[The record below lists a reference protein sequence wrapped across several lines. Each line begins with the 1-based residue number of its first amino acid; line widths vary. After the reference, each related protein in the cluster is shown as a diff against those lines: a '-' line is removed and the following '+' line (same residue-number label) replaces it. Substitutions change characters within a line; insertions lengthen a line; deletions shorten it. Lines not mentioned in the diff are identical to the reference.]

1 LSTGNRWPGRCV
13 NTPGPGQDLY
23 GGPDVPKITRVAP
36 GWGANEEIALRV
48 ASYRPRTIDESL
60 WAAIQP
66 FVLSCAS
73 ELPLAGQASAT
84 RTLRV
89 LVKVALWARGEGI
102 ALDRELVFDPDTV
115 ERFVAVSPGSDTSRA
130 TYRAVLRHIGP
141 LLTRKAPWEPRTAPV
156 SRRQVAVPYT
166 PAGLALLSKDAR
178 QQPTEGRRRAARA
191 LVALGAGAG
200 LDGRWCTQVRAED
213 VFVDEVVLI
222 RVGDPAPRL
231 VPVLAR
237 WEAAVLDL
245 ATTAGG
251 EYLVGGYSTSR
262 NRASALTASL
272 FVPPGHPKLSCARLR
287 STWLLS
293 HLIAGTRLPELASA
307 AGLRGITVLSDL
319 LANVPPMDACDSVQM
334 LRGDNL

>member
-1 LSTGNRWPGRCV
+1 VPEVTRRA
-13 NTPGPGQDLY
+13 
-23 GGPDVPKITRVAP
+23 PDRV
-36 GWGANEEIALRV
+36 ANEEIALRV
-48 ASYRPRTIDESL
+48 ASYRPRTIEEPL
-60 WAAIQP
+60 WVAVRP

-73 ELPLAGQASAT
+73 ALPLDGWASRT

-89 LVKVALWARGEGI
+89 LAQIGLWAMGEGI
-102 ALDRELVFDPDTV
+102 ALDREVVFDPDTV
-115 ERFVAVSPGSDTSRA
+115 ERFVAASRGSDASRA
-130 TYRAVLRHIGP
+130 TYRAVLRRIGP

-166 PAGLALLSKDAR
+166 GEELERLSNVAC
-178 QQPTEGRRRAARA
+178 QQPTERQRRAAGA
-191 LVALGAGAG
+191 ITALGAGAG
-200 LDGRWCTQVRAED
+200 LDGRWCTRVRAED
-213 VFVDEVVLI
+213 VLVDEVALI
-222 RVGDPAPRL
+222 RVGDPAARL

-245 ATTAGG
+245 ATTASG

-272 FVPPGHPKLSCARLR
+272 VVPPGYPKLSCARLR

-319 LANVPPMDACDSVQM
+319 LANVPTMDERDSAQM
-334 LRGDNL
+334 LRGESQ